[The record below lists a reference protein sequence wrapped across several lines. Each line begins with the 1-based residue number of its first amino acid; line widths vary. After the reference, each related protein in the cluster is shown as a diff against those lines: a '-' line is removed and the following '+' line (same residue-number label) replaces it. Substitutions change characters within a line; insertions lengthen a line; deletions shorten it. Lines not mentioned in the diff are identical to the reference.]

1 MSTRQVA
8 GLIAAAAPE
17 AVRPHDTLRAV
28 AAGRYTLKVNID
40 EECERGLRRL
50 KDLLSHRDPCMS
62 WGDLVTHL
70 VREAVA
76 RHDPRGSGRAQRRQ
90 RRTAAN
96 RRGAGRRRSVQP
108 GARQRRRPETPRL
121 RRRRS
126 SAAARVM
133 APTPPP
139 QHRVSPPLLRRR
151 SRFPTPGRAAASRVP
166 LPGRYRPQSPILPGV
181 HAGRLHGALFLPLF
195 GAWCGNATRD
205 VVATAIRYPA
215 VAVPLLI
222 CCRSTTCCPSPRAAA
237 TIRTIYAS
245 RASLIT
251 GCATAVG
258 RLRNSATRRC
268 AH

>member
-1 MSTRQVA
+1 
-8 GLIAAAAPE
+8 
-17 AVRPHDTLRAV
+17 
-28 AAGRYTLKVNID
+28 
-40 EECERGLRRL
+40 
-50 KDLLSHRDPCMS
+50 
-62 WGDLVTHL
+62 
-70 VREAVA
+70 
-76 RHDPRGSGRAQRRQ
+76 
-90 RRTAAN
+90 
-96 RRGAGRRRSVQP
+96 
-108 GARQRRRPETPRL
+108 
-121 RRRRS
+121 
-126 SAAARVM
+126 M

-139 QHRVSPPLLRRR
+139 RHRVSPPLLRRRSRRPAPRRMAPTRMPVLRPHPLLRRR

-245 RASLIT
+245 RASLIA

-268 AH
+268 AGESERIWELRTRAAVTPELYQCLCVTRGCWN